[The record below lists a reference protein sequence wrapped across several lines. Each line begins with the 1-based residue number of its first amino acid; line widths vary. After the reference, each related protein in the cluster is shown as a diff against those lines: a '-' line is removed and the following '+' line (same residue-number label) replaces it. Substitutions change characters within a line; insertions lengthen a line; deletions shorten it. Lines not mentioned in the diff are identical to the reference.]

1 MNLLFILMDIRLFR
15 CRCFVFLGLWIGYE
29 AKDGNQTTHQRT
41 DDVEEAE
48 GEIDQGRDTK
58 NRTLRHTA
66 GCPWNQ
72 YARYGS
78 AILCTS
84 AQEFRTIA
92 SFGIFILID
101 RCIHNNAQ
109 ELVTHNEIEQDA

>member
-1 MNLLFILMDIRLFR
+1 ML
-15 CRCFVFLGLWIGYE
+15 CFPWVGYE

-41 DDVEEAE
+41 DDIEEAE
-48 GEIDQGRDTK
+48 GEIDKCRDTK

-84 AQEFRTIA
+84 AQEFRTVA
-92 SFGIFILID
+92 SFGILILID

>member
-1 MNLLFILMDIRLFR
+1 MDIRLFC
-15 CRCFVFLGLWIGYE
+15 CRCFVFPGLWVGYE

-48 GEIDQGRDTK
+48 GEIDK
-58 NRTLRHTA
+58 LVFHL
-66 GCPWNQ
+66 
-72 YARYGS
+72 
-78 AILCTS
+78 LC
-84 AQEFRTIA
+84 
-92 SFGIFILID
+92 IFILVD